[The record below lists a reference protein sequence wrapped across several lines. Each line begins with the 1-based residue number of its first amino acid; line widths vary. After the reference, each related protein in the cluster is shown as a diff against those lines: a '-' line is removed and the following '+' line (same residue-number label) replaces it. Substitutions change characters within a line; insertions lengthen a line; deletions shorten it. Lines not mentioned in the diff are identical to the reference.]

1 MTLSKKSSYDCK
13 EIEKYVQQYIDGVL
27 DDKKMKLF
35 EEHLDYCLPCDKKV
49 EFEKK
54 LKDVVKIKLKRSV
67 SKEKIDDKIDD
78 MLKDL
83 N

>member
-13 EIEKYVQQYIDGVL
+13 EIERYVQQYIDGVL
-27 DDKKMKLF
+27 DSEKMKLF

-54 LKDVVKIKLKRSV
+54 LKDVVKIKLKRSIT
-67 SKEKIDDKIDD
+67 KEKIDDKIDD